1 MNFCYRQALFLFFRK
16 FTKQRRWIIQRDRNC
31 SNFIISYNNGEREIR
46 RFQVRSRKY
55 ALYNVS
61 FFDRIKEQ
69 TKCFTNFRSIIVFPF
84 VRSIISHRG
93 VSIERR
99 LKRISSI
106 GATLIYIGVHRN
118 SDHSKI
124 KRVERE
130 KNDSKSP
137 RTFSLRI
144 KEERELLEFREIDE
158 LLCRDPESS
167 IETEKKKNR
176 VPEISITGE
185 GKSDNVA
192 RFRYNG
198 ASTNLPQNNTSLRD
212 RVQAWLHLTQ
222 EWRIERVKFFRW
234 NLYPCFTGIYRNFI
248 WIKLSFQLTPLNF
261 VLDIFC
267 K

>member
-31 SNFIISYNNGEREIR
+31 SNFIISYNNGERETC

-99 LKRISSI
+99 LKWISSI

-124 KRVERE
+124 KRG
-130 KNDSKSP
+130 KNDTKSP
-137 RTFSLRI
+137 RTLFPSYKGGTRT
-144 KEERELLEFREIDE
+144 LEFREIDE

-167 IETEKKKNR
+167 IETEKKK
-176 VPEISITGE
+176 
-185 GKSDNVA
+185 KS
-192 RFRYNG
+192 R
-198 ASTNLPQNNTSLRD
+198 P
-212 RVQAWLHLTQ
+212 
-222 EWRIERVKFFRW
+222 
-234 NLYPCFTGIYRNFI
+234 RNFDHGGR
-248 WIKLSFQLTPLNF
+248 K
-261 VLDIFC
+261 
-267 K
+267 KR

>member
-1 MNFCYRQALFLFFRK
+1 MNFCYRQALFTFSFFPK
-16 FTKQRRWIIQRDRNC
+16 IYEAKKMNKIQRDRNC

-124 KRVERE
+124 KRG
-130 KNDSKSP
+130 
-137 RTFSLRI
+137 
-144 KEERELLEFREIDE
+144 
-158 LLCRDPESS
+158 
-167 IETEKKKNR
+167 KK
-176 VPEISITGE
+176 
-185 GKSDNVA
+185 
-192 RFRYNG
+192 
-198 ASTNLPQNNTSLRD
+198 
-212 RVQAWLHLTQ
+212 
-222 EWRIERVKFFRW
+222 
-234 NLYPCFTGIYRNFI
+234 
-248 WIKLSFQLTPLNF
+248 
-261 VLDIFC
+261 
-267 K
+267 

>member
-1 MNFCYRQALFLFFRK
+1 MNK
-16 FTKQRRWIIQRDRNC
+16 IQRDRNC

-99 LKRISSI
+99 LKWISSI

-124 KRVERE
+124 KRG
-130 KNDSKSP
+130 KNDTKSP
-137 RTFSLRI
+137 RTLFPPYKGGTRTFGISRNWRAIMPRSGIIDRDRKKKKIASQKFRSRGKEKAITLLDLGTMAHQRICRKIIPLFGIECKPDCTWRKSGESNESNFSDGISILVS
-144 KEERELLEFREIDE
+144 LEF
-158 LLCRDPESS
+158 
-167 IETEKKKNR
+167 IETLFGLNC
-176 VPEISITGE
+176 
-185 GKSDNVA
+185 
-192 RFRYNG
+192 RFN
-198 ASTNLPQNNTSLRD
+198 
-212 RVQAWLHLTQ
+212 
-222 EWRIERVKFFRW
+222 
-234 NLYPCFTGIYRNFI
+234 
-248 WIKLSFQLTPLNF
+248 
-261 VLDIFC
+261 
-267 K
+267 